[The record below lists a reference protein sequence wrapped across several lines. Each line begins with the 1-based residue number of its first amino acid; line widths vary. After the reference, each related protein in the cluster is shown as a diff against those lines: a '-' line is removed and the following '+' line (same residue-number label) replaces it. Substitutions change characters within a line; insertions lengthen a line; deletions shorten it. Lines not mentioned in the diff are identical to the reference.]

1 MFHITFTPEAIN
13 DPRQFCKYDQ
23 QHIVAA
29 IETQLLY
36 QPAHEMR
43 HQKRLRPNALVEWE
57 LHVQTFRVFY
67 DVDVAQNVVKI
78 AAVGSKQSN
87 TLFIHGEGYEL

>member
-1 MFHITFTPEAIN
+1 
-13 DPRQFCKYDQ
+13 
-23 QHIVAA
+23 
-29 IETQLLY
+29 
-36 QPAHEMR
+36 MR